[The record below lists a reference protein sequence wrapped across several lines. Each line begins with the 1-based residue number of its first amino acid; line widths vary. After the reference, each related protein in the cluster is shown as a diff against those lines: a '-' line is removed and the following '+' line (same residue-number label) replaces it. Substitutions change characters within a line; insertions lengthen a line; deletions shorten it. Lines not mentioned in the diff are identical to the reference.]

1 MIHVYYGDGK
11 GKTTAAMGLA
21 LRMLAAGRRV
31 VIVQFLKDG
40 ESGEVRMLSSRLGV
54 PVFAGAPTGKFTWEM
69 TNEELAAVRKA
80 HDKNLAAAL
89 DEVEAS
95 GARLLVLDEVLD
107 ALAMGL
113 VDAAAVTRVLKRGTG
128 ELEVVLTGRNP
139 SEDIASHADYL
150 TEMVCKKHPFEQ
162 GVPSREGVEY

>member
-1 MIHVYYGDGK
+1 MIHVYCGDGK

-21 LRMLAAGRRV
+21 LRMLAAGGRV

-40 ESGEVRMLSSRLGV
+40 ESGEVRMLSGRLGV
-54 PVFAGAPTGKFTWEM
+54 PVFACAPTGKFTWEM
-69 TNEELAAVRKA
+69 TNEELAAVRKT
-80 HDKNLAAAL
+80 HDKNLASAL
-89 DEVEAS
+89 DEVEVS

-107 ALAMGL
+107 ALEMGL
-113 VDAAAVTRVLKRGTG
+113 VDEAVIARALKRGAG

-150 TEMVCKKHPFEQ
+150 TEMKCKKHPFEQ

>member
-21 LRMLAAGRRV
+21 LRMLAAGERV
-31 VIVQFLKDG
+31 VVVQFLKDG
-40 ESGEVRMLSSRLGV
+40 NSGEVRILSDRLGV
-54 PVFAGAPTGKFTWEM
+54 PVFAHAPAGKFTWEM

-89 DEVEAS
+89 DEAEAS

-150 TEMVCKKHPFEQ
+150 TEMVCKKHPFER

>member
-21 LRMLAAGRRV
+21 LRMLAAGGRV
-31 VIVQFLKDG
+31 VVVQFLKDG
-40 ESGEVRMLSSRLGV
+40 KSGEARVLAERLGV
-54 PVFAGAPTGKFTWEM
+54 PVFACAPMGKFTWEM
-69 TNEELAAVRKA
+69 TDEELATVRKT
-80 HDKNLAAAL
+80 HDENLAAAL
-89 DEVEAS
+89 DEVEAL

-107 ALAMGL
+107 ALAMRL
-113 VDAAAVTRVLKRGTG
+113 VNESVVTRVLDLGTG

-139 SEDIASHADYL
+139 SEGIASHADYL
-150 TEMVCKKHPFEQ
+150 TEMKCRKHPFEQ

>member
-1 MIHVYYGDGK
+1 M
-11 GKTTAAMGLA
+11 
-21 LRMLAAGRRV
+21 RRC
-31 VIVQFLKDG
+31 
-40 ESGEVRMLSSRLGV
+40 
-54 PVFAGAPTGKFTWEM
+54 
-69 TNEELAAVRKA
+69 
-80 HDKNLAAAL
+80 

>member
-21 LRMLAAGRRV
+21 LRMLAAGGRV

-40 ESGEVRMLSSRLGV
+40 GSGEVRTLSSRLGV
-54 PVFAGAPTGKFTWEM
+54 PVFACAPMGKFTWEM

-89 DEVEAS
+89 DEVEAL

-113 VDAAAVTRVLKRGTG
+113 VDEVAIARALKRGAG

-150 TEMVCKKHPFEQ
+150 TELVCKKHPFEQ

>member
-21 LRMLAAGRRV
+21 LRMLAAGGRV

-40 ESGEVRMLSSRLGV
+40 NSGEVRMLSSRFGV
-54 PVFAGAPTGKFTWEM
+54 PVFACAPTGKFTWEM

-89 DEVEAS
+89 DEVEAL

-113 VDAAAVTRVLKRGTG
+113 VDEAAIARALKRGAG
-128 ELEVVLTGRNP
+128 ELDEVLTGRNP

>member
-1 MIHVYYGDGK
+1 MSRFFSLLLPCRDADTDDIDVPDCLLRGASPQYEASLPWSAKSAMSMD
-11 GKTTAAMGLA
+11 TTIASRSSDLA
-21 LRMLAAGRRV
+21 SPANSL
-31 VIVQFLKDG
+31 
-40 ESGEVRMLSSRLGV
+40 
-54 PVFAGAPTGKFTWEM
+54 
-69 TNEELAAVRKA
+69 
-80 HDKNLAAAL
+80 
-89 DEVEAS
+89 EAS

-150 TEMVCKKHPFEQ
+150 TEMVCKKHPFER

>member
-1 MIHVYYGDGK
+1 MARGRRRRRW
-11 GKTTAAMGLA
+11 GLRCA
-21 LRMLAAGRRV
+21 CSPPGGRV
-31 VIVQFLKDG
+31 VIVQYLKDG
-40 ESGEVRMLSSRLGV
+40 ESGEVRMLSDRLGV
-54 PVFAGAPTGKFTWEM
+54 PVFAGVPTGKFTWEM

-113 VDAAAVTRVLKRGTG
+113 VDAAAVTRVLKRGTS

-162 GVPSREGVEY
+162 GVSSREGVEY

>member
-11 GKTTAAMGLA
+11 GKTTAAMGFA
-21 LRMLAAGRRV
+21 LRMLAAGGRV

-40 ESGEVRMLSSRLGV
+40 KSGEVRVLSDRLGV
-54 PVFAGAPTGKFTWEM
+54 PVFAGVPTGKFTWEM

-95 GARLLVLDEVLD
+95 DARLLVLDEVLD

>member
-21 LRMLAAGRRV
+21 LRMLAAGGRV
-31 VIVQFLKDG
+31 VVVQFLKDG
-40 ESGEVRMLSSRLGV
+40 NSGEVRVLAERFGV
-54 PVFAGAPTGKFTWEM
+54 PVFACAPMGKFTWEM
-69 TNEELAAVRKA
+69 TNEELATVRKA
-80 HDKNLAAAL
+80 HDENLVAAL
-89 DEVEAS
+89 DEVEAL

-113 VDAAAVTRVLKRGTG
+113 VDEEAIARVLKRGAS

-139 SEDIASHADYL
+139 SEDIVSRADYL
-150 TEMVCKKHPFEQ
+150 TEMKCRKHPFEQ

>member
-21 LRMLAAGRRV
+21 LRMLAAGGRV
-31 VIVQFLKDG
+31 VVVQFLKDG
-40 ESGEVRMLSSRLGV
+40 KSGEARVLAERLGV
-54 PVFAGAPTGKFTWEM
+54 PVFACAPMGKFTWEM
-69 TNEELAAVRKA
+69 TDEELATVRKT

-89 DEVEAS
+89 DEV
-95 GARLLVLDEVLD
+95 LD
-107 ALAMGL
+107 ALAMRL
-113 VDAAAVTRVLKRGTG
+113 VNEEAVSRVLKRGAS

-139 SEDIASHADYL
+139 SKDIVSRADYL
-150 TEMVCKKHPFEQ
+150 TEMACKKHPFEQ

>member
-21 LRMLAAGRRV
+21 LRMLAAGGRV

-40 ESGEVRMLSSRLGV
+40 ESGEVCMLSSRLGV
-54 PVFAGAPTGKFTWEM
+54 PVFACAPTGKFTWEM
-69 TNEELAAVRKA
+69 TNEELAVVRKA

-89 DEVEAS
+89 DEVEAL

-113 VDAAAVTRVLKRGTG
+113 VDESVVTRVLDLGTG

-150 TEMVCKKHPFEQ
+150 TEMKCRKHPFEQ

>member
-21 LRMLAAGRRV
+21 LRMLAAGGRV

-40 ESGEVRMLSSRLGV
+40 KSGEVRMLSGRLGV
-54 PVFAGAPTGKFTWEM
+54 PVFAGVPTGKFTWEM

-113 VDAAAVTRVLKRGTG
+113 VGAAAVTRVLKRGTG

>member
-21 LRMLAAGRRV
+21 LRMLAAGGRV

-40 ESGEVRMLSSRLGV
+40 GSGEVRMLSSRLGV
-54 PVFAGAPTGKFTWEM
+54 TVFACAPTGKFTWEM
-69 TNEELAAVRKA
+69 TNEELAAVRKT

-89 DEVEAS
+89 DEVEAL

-107 ALAMGL
+107 ALAMRL
-113 VDAAAVTRVLKRGTG
+113 VNEEAVSRVLKRGAS

-139 SEDIASHADYL
+139 SEDIASHVDYL

>member
-21 LRMLAAGRRV
+21 LRMLAAGGRV

-40 ESGEVRMLSSRLGV
+40 GSGEVRMLSSRLGV
-54 PVFAGAPTGKFTWEM
+54 PVFACAPMGKFTWEM
-69 TNEELAAVRKA
+69 TNEELATVRKA
-80 HDKNLAAAL
+80 HDENLVAAL
-89 DEVEAS
+89 DEVEAL

-113 VDAAAVTRVLKRGTG
+113 VDEEAITRVLKKGAS

-139 SEDIASHADYL
+139 SEDIVSRADYL
-150 TEMVCKKHPFEQ
+150 TEMKCRKHPFEQ

>member
-21 LRMLAAGRRV
+21 LRMLAAGGRV

-40 ESGEVRMLSSRLGV
+40 GSGEVCMLSSRLGV
-54 PVFAGAPTGKFTWEM
+54 PVFACAPTGKFTWEM
-69 TNEELAAVRKA
+69 TNEELAVVRKA

-89 DEVEAS
+89 DEVEAL

-113 VDAAAVTRVLKRGTG
+113 VDESVVTRVLDLGTG

>member
-21 LRMLAAGRRV
+21 LRMLAAGGRV
-31 VIVQFLKDG
+31 VIMQFLKDG
-40 ESGEVRMLSSRLGV
+40 GSGEVRMLSSRFGV
-54 PVFAGAPTGKFTWEM
+54 PVFACAPTGKFTWEM

-80 HDKNLAAAL
+80 HDKNLASAL

-95 GARLLVLDEVLD
+95 GARLLVLDEALD

-113 VDAAAVTRVLKRGTG
+113 VDEAAIARALKRGAG

-150 TEMVCKKHPFEQ
+150 TEMKCRKHPFEQ
-162 GVPSREGVEY
+162 GVPFREGVEY

>member
-21 LRMLAAGRRV
+21 LRMLAAGGRV

-40 ESGEVRMLSSRLGV
+40 GSGEVRMLSSRLGA
-54 PVFAGAPTGKFTWEM
+54 PVFACAPTGKFTWEM

-89 DEVEAS
+89 DEVEAL

-113 VDAAAVTRVLKRGTG
+113 VDEAVVTRVLDLGAG

-150 TEMVCKKHPFEQ
+150 TEMKCRKHPFEQ

>member
-1 MIHVYYGDGK
+1 M
-11 GKTTAAMGLA
+11 
-21 LRMLAAGRRV
+21 
-31 VIVQFLKDG
+31 
-40 ESGEVRMLSSRLGV
+40 
-54 PVFAGAPTGKFTWEM
+54 
-69 TNEELAAVRKA
+69 
-80 HDKNLAAAL
+80 
-89 DEVEAS
+89 
-95 GARLLVLDEVLD
+95 RLLVLDEVLD

-150 TEMVCKKHPFEQ
+150 TEMVRKKHPFEQ

>member
-1 MIHVYYGDGK
+1 MYYGDGK

-21 LRMLAAGRRV
+21 LRMLAAGGRV

-40 ESGEVRMLSSRLGV
+40 GSGEVRMLSSRLGV
-54 PVFAGAPTGKFTWEM
+54 PAFACAPMGKFTWEM
-69 TNEELAAVRKA
+69 TNEELATVRKA
-80 HDKNLAAAL
+80 HDENLVAAL
-89 DEVEAS
+89 DEVEAL

-113 VDAAAVTRVLKRGTG
+113 VDEAAIARALKRGAG

>member
-21 LRMLAAGRRV
+21 LRMLAAGGRV

-40 ESGEVRMLSSRLGV
+40 GSGEVRMLSSRLGA
-54 PVFAGAPTGKFTWEM
+54 PVFACAPTGKFTWEM
-69 TNEELAAVRKA
+69 TNEELAAVRKT

-89 DEVEAS
+89 DEVEAL

-113 VDAAAVTRVLKRGTG
+113 VDEAVVTRVLDLGAG

-150 TEMVCKKHPFEQ
+150 TEMKCRKHPFEQ

>member
-11 GKTTAAMGLA
+11 GKTTAAMGFA
-21 LRMLAAGRRV
+21 LRMLTAGGRV

-40 ESGEVRMLSSRLGV
+40 KSGEVRMLSGRLGV
-54 PVFAGAPTGKFTWEM
+54 PVFAGVPTGKFTWEM

-150 TEMVCKKHPFEQ
+150 TEMVCKKHPFER

>member
-21 LRMLAAGRRV
+21 LRMLAAGGRV

-40 ESGEVRMLSSRLGV
+40 GSGEVCMLSSRLGV
-54 PVFAGAPTGKFTWEM
+54 PVFACAPTGKFTWEM
-69 TNEELAAVRKA
+69 TNEELAVVRKA

-89 DEVEAS
+89 DEVEAL

-113 VDAAAVTRVLKRGTG
+113 VDESVVTRVLDLGTG

-150 TEMVCKKHPFEQ
+150 TEMKCRKHPFEQ